1 MEALKAQ
8 ISAQKRKVA
17 ADAESG
23 SKYMRRGSREKLEF
37 ERGFS
42 HNKVCVGLP
51 RVMEKSAN

>member
-37 ERGFS
+37 ERES
-42 HNKVCVGLP
+42 SQNKVCVSLH
-51 RVMEKSAN
+51 RV

>member
-1 MEALKAQ
+1 MEALKAH

-37 ERGFS
+37 ERES
-42 HNKVCVGLP
+42 SQNKVCVSLH
-51 RVMEKSAN
+51 RV